1 LEKGSFANA
10 CSKGNQ
16 GWVCPALHT
25 PVPEPRLVGSSLK
38 WLMKKDSPLYI
49 KPSAAPSLSGWLTQ
63 FMKYCNEGDFKIGTD
78 ALHNLSQTTFELY
91 DTLISEGLEFEMHHK
106 GMLFVF

>member
-1 LEKGSFANA
+1 MSKRVVVVGGGIIGLSSAYFLSEEGHDVTILEKDYFGNA

-25 PVPEPRLVGSSLK
+25 PVPEPGLVGSSLK

-49 KPSAAPSLSGWLTQ
+49 KPSAAPSLSG
-63 FMKYCNEGDFKIGTD
+63 
-78 ALHNLSQTTFELY
+78 
-91 DTLISEGLEFEMHHK
+91 
-106 GMLFVF
+106 